1 MEDKNVNLLSVVEQE
16 EIGQAVKQM
25 IKEAPF
31 YRGEKIQLF
40 DLENGGLGIFPTSGS
55 VYVKKFISGSFIGR
69 YAFYLRLRVLP
80 GADADKV
87 AAQTYLG
94 KLAAWLEGGKVPH
107 AGQFYQIQ
115 MPELTDGRTIQ
126 KVERAS
132 VVGVS
137 AMFQDGSIDFQVLIN
152 MDYFKK

>member
-1 MEDKNVNLLSVVEQE
+1 MQDKNVNLLSIAEQE

-25 IKEAPF
+25 LKEAPF
-31 YRGEKIQLF
+31 YHGEKIQLY

-55 VYVKKFISGSFIGR
+55 VYTKRFVSGSFIGR
-69 YAFYLRLRVLP
+69 YSFYLRMRVLP

-94 KLAAWLEGGKVPH
+94 KMATWLEGNKVAHEGK
-107 AGQFYQIQ
+107 AYQMK